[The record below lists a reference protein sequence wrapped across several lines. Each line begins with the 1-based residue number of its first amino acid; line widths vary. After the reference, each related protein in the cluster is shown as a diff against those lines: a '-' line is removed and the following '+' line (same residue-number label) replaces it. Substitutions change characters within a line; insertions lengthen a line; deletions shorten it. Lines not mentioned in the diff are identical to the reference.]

1 MPSQHAWWICESL
14 PCMLC
19 CAAPMLPTDC
29 RAATAAF
36 AAIHWCTELDDAVKI
51 QHCHACSLKRVHGK
65 CPKELKDHYEC
76 LDYYR

>member
-1 MPSQHAWWICESL
+1 MSPCPACCAVLL
-14 PCMLC
+14 PCSLLI
-19 CAAPMLPTDC
+19 AELPQQLLLLSIG
-29 RAATAAF
+29 AQSWMMQW
-36 AAIHWCTELDDAVKI
+36 II